1 MIFNQKVKL
10 NNGIEMPILGFGTWL
25 LENDKAPETVN
36 TAIKVGYRHID
47 TAEAYGNEK
56 GVGEAVRSCGIPRE
70 QIFITSKV
78 AAEIKDYEGAKK
90 AIQQSLDDLNIG
102 YIDLMLIHCPQ
113 PWQEFRTEKH
123 YEKENV
129 AVWKA
134 LEEFYNAG
142 KLKAIGV
149 SNFQIGDLENLLAN
163 CTVKPM
169 VNQVLAHITN
179 TPFETIKFCQ
189 SHEIVVEAHSPFG
202 HGEILN
208 NPFLNDMAKSY
219 KVSVTQ
225 LCLRYL
231 IQLNISPLPKT
242 LNPEHMKSNA
252 DIDFVISEKDMET
265 LKNAE
270 HIKSYGKSNIYYSK
284 YIDNHN

>member
-25 LENDKAPETVN
+25 LENEKAPETVN

-47 TAEAYGNEK
+47 TPEAYFNEK

-70 QIFITSKV
+70 QIFVTSKV

-113 PWQEFRTEKH
+113 PWQEFRSDKH

-149 SNFQIGDLENLLAN
+149 SNFQVGDLENLLAN

-208 NPFLNDMAKSY
+208 NQFLNDMAKSY
-219 KVSVTQ
+219 NVSVTQ

-231 IQLNISPLPKT
+231 IQLGISPLPKT
-242 LNPEHMKSNA
+242 TNPDHMKSNA
-252 DIDFVISEKDMET
+252 DVDFVISDKDMEI

-284 YIDNHN
+284 YIENHN